1 MQILMEGWIARWHAA
16 VVPTRRMS
24 ARAALP
30 PRAHDPALHAQLV
43 ATIKG
48 LAMDGVQKANS
59 GHPGMP
65 MGTADMAATL
75 WSSFLVHDPSQP
87 HWPDRDRFVLSAGH
101 GSMLLYSLLHL
112 FGYALPM
119 SELQRFR
126 QLGSL
131 TPGHPEVDHTAG
143 VEVTTGPL
151 GSGFA
156 AAVGLALGER
166 IQAARYNRP
175 GHTVVDHFVY
185 GICSDGDL
193 MEGIASEAAS
203 LAGHLGLHKL
213 VFLYDANHITIDG
226 STDLAFTEDVLARF
240 TAYGWH
246 VAAVDGHD
254 PVAIGAALAAA
265 RAQGEKPSL
274 IACRTT
280 IGQGA
285 PTKAGT
291 SASHGAPLGA
301 AELEGAKRAM
311 GWPLEPTFYV
321 PPQLP
326 GALADGVRPLQELR
340 EDWERRMAAYEAAH
354 PELAAEL
361 RAMWA
366 DEQPAGVREALLA
379 LEYPAGTSIATRKV
393 GAKIVATLAKL
404 LPSLTGGSAD
414 LAESNGVSGEGMGTQ
429 SREEPGGRYVH
440 YGVREHGMAGI
451 SNGLALHGLRPF
463 DATFLIFSDF
473 MRGALR
479 LSALMRLPVVHVL
492 SHDSVLLGE
501 DGPTHQPIEQC
512 MSLRLIPHLHV
523 VRPADANE
531 MIGAWLHALGRKR
544 GDGPTAI
551 LVTRQGLPVLEH
563 SRREISRGAYV
574 LWEPQGVAVA
584 ALHGIL
590 VATGSEVSL
599 ALDAAKRLHA
609 EGLPMRVVS
618 MPCWEA
624 FEAQEQAYRDEV
636 LPPSLPRRL
645 SVEAGVT
652 LGWSK
657 WASHQ
662 HGIDDFGASA
672 PADDLAQRFGLTTD
686 AVVARVKG
694 LA

>member
-1 MQILMEGWIARWHAA
+1 
-16 VVPTRRMS
+16 MS

-30 PRAHDPALHAQLV
+30 PRDLDPAFHTLLV
-43 ATIKG
+43 KTIKG

-65 MGTADMAATL
+65 MGTADMAAAL
-75 WSSFLVHDPSQP
+75 WTRFLVHDPSHP

-112 FGYALPM
+112 HGYALPM

-126 QLGSL
+126 QLHSL

-151 GSGFA
+151 GTGFS
-156 AAVGLALGER
+156 AAVGLAIAER
-166 IQAARYNRP
+166 ILASRYNRP
-175 GHTVVDHFVY
+175 GHAIVDHFVY
-185 GICSDGDL
+185 GIASDGDL

-203 LAGHLGLHKL
+203 LAGHLGLGKL
-213 VFLYDANHITIDG
+213 VFLYDQNHITIDG

-254 PVAIGAALAAA
+254 PVAIGEAIAAA
-265 RAQGEKPSL
+265 RAQTERPSL

-280 IGQGA
+280 IAQGA

-301 AELEGAKRAM
+301 AEVEGAKKAM

-321 PPQLP
+321 PPELP
-326 GALADGVRPLQELR
+326 AQVAARVRPLQVLR
-340 EDWERRMAAYEAAH
+340 EDWERRFAAYASEH

-366 DEQPAGVREALLA
+366 DEQPAAVREALLS
-379 LEYPAGTSIATRKV
+379 LEYATGSSVATRKV
-393 GAKIVATLAKL
+393 GAKIVATLAKH
-404 LPSLTGGSAD
+404 LPSLVGGSAD
-414 LAESNGVSGEGMGTQ
+414 LAESNGVSSEGLGVQ
-429 SREEPGGRYVH
+429 SRREPGGRYIH
-440 YGVREHGMAGI
+440 FGVREHGMGGI
-451 SNGLALHGLRPF
+451 CNGLALHGGLRPF

-473 MRGALR
+473 MRGAVR
-479 LSALMRLPVVHVL
+479 LSALMKLPIVHVF

-531 MIGAWLHALGRKR
+531 TIGAWLHALARRR

-551 LVTRQGLPVLEH
+551 LVTRQGLPVLAH
-563 SRREISRGAYV
+563 GRRDISRGAYV
-574 LWEPQGVAVA
+574 LWQPEGVATEK
-584 ALHGIL
+584 LHGIL

-599 ALDAAKRLHA
+599 ALQAAERLA
-609 EGLPMRVVS
+609 TEGLPMRVVS

-624 FEAQEQAYRDEV
+624 FEAQDAAYQDEV
-636 LPPSLPRRL
+636 LPPAITRRL
-645 SVEAGVT
+645 SIEAGT
-652 LGWSK
+652 TQGWAR
-657 WASHQ
+657 WAAHQ

-672 PADDLAQRFGLTTD
+672 PAEDLAKLFGLTVD
-686 AVVARVKG
+686 AVIEHVKR
-694 LA
+694 LP

>member
-1 MQILMEGWIARWHAA
+1 
-16 VVPTRRMS
+16 MS

-30 PRAHDPALHAQLV
+30 PRDHDPAFHTLMAK
-43 ATIKG
+43 TIKG
-48 LAMDGVQKANS
+48 LAMDAVQKANS

-65 MGTADMAATL
+65 MGTADMATAL
-75 WSSFLVHDPSQP
+75 WTRFLVHDPSQP
-87 HWPDRDRFVLSAGH
+87 RWPDRDRFVLSAGH

-112 FGYALPM
+112 HGYDLPM

-126 QLGSL
+126 QLHSL
-131 TPGHPEVDHTAG
+131 TPGHPEVDHTVG

-156 AAVGLALGER
+156 AAVGLALAER
-166 IQAARYNRP
+166 ILAARYNRP
-175 GHTVVDHFVY
+175 GHAVVDHFTY
-185 GICSDGDL
+185 GIASDGDL

-213 VFLYDANHITIDG
+213 VFLYDDNRITIDG
-226 STDLAFTEDVLARF
+226 STDLAFSEDVLARF

-254 PVAIGAALAAA
+254 PVAIGEAIAAA
-265 RAQGEKPSL
+265 RAQGQKPSL

-280 IGQGA
+280 IAQGA

-291 SASHGAPLGA
+291 AASHGAPLGA
-301 AELEGAKRAM
+301 AEIEGAKQAM
-311 GWPLEPTFYV
+311 GWPLEPAFYV
-321 PPQLP
+321 PPELP
-326 GALADGVRPLQELR
+326 AELAARVRPLQVLR
-340 EDWERRMAAYEAAH
+340 EDWERRFAAYASEH
-354 PELAAEL
+354 PALAAEL
-361 RAMWA
+361 RALWA
-366 DEQPAGVREALLA
+366 DEPPVAVREALLA
-379 LEYPAGTSIATRKV
+379 LDFPVGASVATRKA
-393 GAKIVATLAKL
+393 GAKIVATLAKH
-404 LPSLTGGSAD
+404 LPSLVGGSAD
-414 LAESNGVSGEGMGTQ
+414 LAESNGVSGEGLGTQ
-429 SREEPGGRYVH
+429 SRREPGGRYIH

-451 SNGLALHGLRPF
+451 SNGLSLHGLRPF

-479 LSALMRLPVVHVL
+479 LSALMKLPVVHVL

-531 MIGAWLHALGRKR
+531 TIGAWLHALSRKR

-563 SRREISRGAYV
+563 ARRDVSCGAYV
-574 LWEPQGVAVA
+574 LWQPEGVAA
-584 ALHGIL
+584 AELHAIL
-590 VATGSEVSL
+590 IATGSEVSL
-599 ALDAAKRLHA
+599 ALEAAKRLVA
-609 EGLPMRVVS
+609 EGRPTRVVS

-624 FEAQEQAYRDEV
+624 FEAQSAAYRDEV
-636 LPPSLPRRL
+636 LPPAITRRL
-645 SVEAGVT
+645 SLEAGT
-652 LGWSK
+652 TQGWAR
-657 WASHQ
+657 WAAHQ

-672 PADDLAQRFGLTTD
+672 PAEALAACFGLTVE
-686 AVVARVKG
+686 AVVERVRG
-694 LA
+694 LP

>member
-1 MQILMEGWIARWHAA
+1 
-16 VVPTRRMS
+16 MS

-30 PRAHDPALHAQLV
+30 PRAYDPALQAQLV

-65 MGTADMAATL
+65 MGTADMAAAL
-75 WSSFLVHDPSQP
+75 WTRFLVHDPGQP

-112 FGYALPM
+112 HGYALPM

-131 TPGHPEVDHTAG
+131 TPGHPEVDHTPG

-156 AAVGLALGER
+156 AGVGLALAER

-175 GHTVVDHFVY
+175 GHAIIDHFVY
-185 GICSDGDL
+185 GIVSDGDL

-213 VFLYDANHITIDG
+213 VFLYDANRITIDG

-240 TAYGWH
+240 GAYGWH

-254 PVAIGAALAAA
+254 AVAVSEAIAAA

-274 IACRTT
+274 IACHT
-280 IGQGA
+280 IIAKGA

-301 AELEGAKRAM
+301 AEIEGAKRAM
-311 GWPLEPTFYV
+311 GWPLEPAFYV
-321 PPQLP
+321 PSELP
-326 GALADGVRPLQELR
+326 GALAARVEPLQQLR
-340 EDWERRMAAYEAAH
+340 AAWEQRMEAYAVAH

-361 RAMWA
+361 RAAWA
-366 DEQPAGVREALLA
+366 DELPAAVREALLA
-379 LEYPAGTSIATRKV
+379 LEYPAGSSIATRKV
-393 GAKIVATLAKL
+393 GAKIVATLAKH
-404 LPSLTGGSAD
+404 LPSLVGGSAD
-414 LAESNGVSGEGMGTQ
+414 LAESNGVSGEGLGTQ
-429 SREEPGGRYVH
+429 SRAEPSGRYIH

-451 SNGLALHGLRPF
+451 SNGLALHGGLRPF

-479 LSALMRLPVVHVL
+479 LSAVMRLPVVHVL

-512 MSLRLIPHLHV
+512 MSLRMIPHLHV

-531 MIGAWLHALGRKR
+531 MIGAWLHALSRRR

-563 SRREISRGAYV
+563 GRREISQGAYV
-574 LWEPQGVAVA
+574 LWQPEGVATE
-584 ALHGIL
+584 ALYGIL

-599 ALDAAKRLHA
+599 ALEAAQRLHA
-609 EGLPMRVVS
+609 EGLSLRVVS

-624 FEAQEQAYRDEV
+624 FEAQDAAYRDEV
-636 LPPSLPRRL
+636 LPSGVTRRL
-645 SVEAGVT
+645 SIEAGTT
-652 LGWSK
+652 LGWARYS
-657 WASHQ
+657 AHQ

-672 PADDLAQRFGLTTD
+672 PADALAEHFGLTVE
-686 AVVARVKG
+686 AVMARVRA
-694 LA
+694 LP